1 MKIIIFYF
9 DNRASK
15 MFTESQNESG
25 QVTSVLSSPNNFV
38 LRNEL
43 VARIVDATGPE
54 DAKRY
59 IDKEHINY
67 YHLVPY
73 FQFKIGS
80 GIFFD
85 ESTKSYRSNHYG
97 FVILDKVKSMRVIV
111 PFQITKEKTKAFY
124 LIHPTKISQ
133 LPSYS
138 DIEEVL
144 KLNKIVT
151 PVDEKIIRE
160 ELSKLDPKN
169 RSITRLKVAQSKEPV
184 NGRPEYFT
192 PLVEIGKKAGKM
204 LEDGRMDFKEI
215 DSIVQVTKGQ
225 ELLRRFEEIKAVDG
239 YDIYGEKAAAVIE
252 EIKGYQRGENIVQSG
267 SDPDIYVSAIDGC
280 LETDKKK
287 INVRAVATIK
297 GDVDYESGN
306 IDFSGS
312 VRITGSVKPGF
323 SVKAT
328 GDIFIDQSVDDAYLE
343 SGGKISVKMGISGKG
358 SAVIKSEG
366 GVSAKFVLN
375 SHLESKGD
383 IVIEDSIINSKVY
396 SNSKVFVT
404 SQHGKIMGGEI
415 SALYRIEANSAGSAK
430 ETNTTL
436 TVGRNLELE
445 RELDTIRVEI
455 NLKKESLD
463 EVMNKIKTNFGGRL
477 FEDPKKY
484 LEVLPPI
491 KKKQCLELLSEVSNI
506 NKRIKELGIQGMQV
520 EQRLVLEEEP
530 YVIIKEKTYPGTT
543 LNIKKRT
550 RKIDSEIS
558 NAKFYESPDEKVI
571 RYTAAV

>member
-15 MFTESQNESG
+15 MFTESTNESG
-25 QVTSVLSSPNNFV
+25 QTTSVLSSPNNFV

-85 ESTKSYRSNHYG
+85 ESTKSYRANHYG
-97 FVILDKVKSMRVIV
+97 FIVLDKVKTMRLIV

-124 LIHPTKISQ
+124 LIHPAKNGQ

-160 ELSKLDPKN
+160 ELSKIDPKN
-169 RSITRLKVAQSKEPV
+169 RGITRLKVAQSKEPV
-184 NGRPEYFT
+184 NGRSEYFT
-192 PLVEIGKKAGKM
+192 PLVDIGKKAGKM

-225 ELLRRFEEIKAVDG
+225 ELLRRFEEIKAEDG

-252 EIKGYQRGENIVQSG
+252 ESKGFQRGENIVQSG

-366 GVSAKFVLN
+366 GISAKFVLN

-383 IVIEDSIINSKVY
+383 VIIEDSIINSKVY

-415 SALYRIEANSAGSAK
+415 SALYRIEANSAGSSK
-430 ETNTTL
+430 ETNTIL

-445 RELDTIRVEI
+445 RELETIRIEI
-455 NLKKESLD
+455 NLKKESLE
-463 EVMNKIKTNFGGRL
+463 EVMTKIKTNFGGRL

-484 LEVLPPI
+484 IEVLPPI
-491 KKKQCLELLSEVSNI
+491 K
-506 NKRIKELGIQGMQV
+506 
-520 EQRLVLEEEP
+520 
-530 YVIIKEKTYPGTT
+530 
-543 LNIKKRT
+543 
-550 RKIDSEIS
+550 
-558 NAKFYESPDEKVI
+558 
-571 RYTAAV
+571 

>member
-1 MKIIIFYF
+1 
-9 DNRASK
+9 
-15 MFTESQNESG
+15 
-25 QVTSVLSSPNNFV
+25 
-38 LRNEL
+38 
-43 VARIVDATGPE
+43 
-54 DAKRY
+54 
-59 IDKEHINY
+59 
-67 YHLVPY
+67 
-73 FQFKIGS
+73 
-80 GIFFD
+80 
-85 ESTKSYRSNHYG
+85 
-97 FVILDKVKSMRVIV
+97 
-111 PFQITKEKTKAFY
+111 
-124 LIHPTKISQ
+124 
-133 LPSYS
+133 
-138 DIEEVL
+138 
-144 KLNKIVT
+144 
-151 PVDEKIIRE
+151 
-160 ELSKLDPKN
+160 
-169 RSITRLKVAQSKEPV
+169 
-184 NGRPEYFT
+184 
-192 PLVEIGKKAGKM
+192 
-204 LEDGRMDFKEI
+204 
-215 DSIVQVTKGQ
+215 QVTKGQ
-225 ELLRRFEEIKAVDG
+225 ELLRRFEEIKAEDG

-252 EIKGYQRGENIVQSG
+252 ESKGFQRGENIVQSG

-328 GDIFIDQSVDDAYLE
+328 GDIYIDQSVDDAYLE

-366 GVSAKFVLN
+366 GISAKFVLN

-383 IVIEDSIINSKVY
+383 VIIEDSIINSKVY

-415 SALYRIEANSAGSAK
+415 SALYRIEANSAGSSK
-430 ETNTTL
+430 ETNTIL

-445 RELDTIRVEI
+445 RELETIRIEI
-455 NLKKESLD
+455 NLKKESLE
-463 EVMNKIKTNFGGRL
+463 EVMTKIKTNFGGRL

-484 LEVLPPI
+484 IEVLPPI

-530 YVIIKEKTYPGTT
+530 YIIIKEKTYPGAT

-550 RKIDSEIS
+550 RKIDSEIN